1 MKMTRQNRKLAEK
14 GLTRDY
20 ILELSKKKSE
30 PKWVRDL
37 RLAGL
42 KYWEELRMPTWA
54 PDISA
59 LNLDEILLYVETKDE
74 MVSSWDAVPREIK
87 RTFEKLGI
95 PEAEREHLAGV
106 GAQYDSEVIYHN
118 LKERIAKKG
127 VVYLPMEEAIQ
138 LTKRRK
144 EEVIKQYGV
153 DLVAIIKNH
162 FMKLITEKD
171 HKFAA
176 LHAAVWSGGSFI
188 YIPKNVSVE
197 IPIQSYYRLNA
208 PGAGQFEHTLI
219 VVDEGSDLHFIEG
232 CSAPKYTVS
241 NLHAGSVELFVKKN
255 SRLKFSTVESWSKN
269 VFNLNTKRAYVEE
282 DGAVEWVTGSFGS
295 RISMLYPMGI
305 LAGARSKMEYTGV
318 SFASGGQTLDTG
330 AKVVHLAPN
339 TYSMMAAKSL
349 CKDGGISTTRTLAKI
364 GKMATGARSYTDCKS
379 LILDEK
385 SVSNAIPEVKVE
397 CNEVEVAH
405 EASVGRISD
414 EAIYYLKTRGISEDE
429 ARAMIVRGFTGD
441 ISKELP
447 IEYAMEM
454 NNLIKI
460 EMEGTA

>member
-1 MKMTRQNRKLAEK
+1 MSKKQNTKLAGK
-14 GLTRDY
+14 GLTRES
-20 ILELSKKKSE
+20 ILELSKRKKE
-30 PKWVRDL
+30 PKWLLDL
-37 RLAGL
+37 RLKGL
-42 KYWEELRMPTWA
+42 KYWQELRMPAWA
-54 PDISA
+54 PDISE
-59 LNLDEILLYVETKDE
+59 LNLNEILMYVETKNE
-74 MVSSWDAVPREIK
+74 MVSSWDEVPTEIR
-87 RTFEKLGI
+87 RTFERLGI

-118 LKERIAKKG
+118 LKERIAEKG
-127 VVYLPMEEAIQ
+127 VIYLPMEEAIQ
-138 LTKRRK
+138 LTKK
-144 EEVIKQYGV
+144 SKQEVIAQYGI
-153 DLVAIIKNH
+153 DLIEIIKSH
-162 FMKLITEKD
+162 FMKLISEKD

-188 YIPKNVSVE
+188 YIPKNISVE

-219 VVDEGSDLHFIEG
+219 IVDEGSDLHFIEG
-232 CSAPKYTVS
+232 CSAPKYTIS
-241 NLHAGSVELFVKKN
+241 NLHVGSVELFIKRN

-282 DGAVEWVTGSFGS
+282 DGAIEWVTGSFGS
-295 RISMLYPMGI
+295 RVSMLYPMGI
-305 LAGARSKMEYTGV
+305 LAGVRAKMEYTGV
-318 SFASGGQTLDTG
+318 SFASDGQNLDTG
-330 AKVVHLAPN
+330 AKVVHLAPD
-339 TYSMMAAKSL
+339 TYSMMVAKSL
-349 CKDGGISTTRTLAKI
+349 CKDGGVSTTRTLARVCQT
-364 GKMATGARSYTDCKS
+364 ATGARSYTDCKS

-385 SVSNAIPEVKVE
+385 SISNAIPEVKVE
-397 CNEVEVAH
+397 CNEAEVSH
-405 EASVGRISD
+405 EASVGKISD

-454 NNLIKI
+454 NNLIRM

>member
-1 MKMTRQNRKLAEK
+1 MMKVMKKNR
-14 GLTRDY
+14 GLTTEY
-20 ILELSKKKSE
+20 IRELSARKKE
-30 PKWVRDL
+30 PKWMLEL
-37 RLAGL
+37 RLLGL
-42 KYWEELRMPTWA
+42 SYWEKLKMSAWA
-54 PDISA
+54 PDITE
-59 LNLDEILLYVETKDE
+59 LNLDDILMYVEPKKE
-74 MVSSWDAVPREIK
+74 MVGSWDEVPVEIRE
-87 RTFEKLGI
+87 TFEQLGI

-118 LKERIAKKG
+118 LKEQIAKKG
-127 VVYLPMEEAIQ
+127 VVYLPMEEAVATTQ
-138 LTKRRK
+138 KPR
-144 EEVIKQYGV
+144 EEVIRQYGV
-153 DLVAIIKNH
+153 DVAEILKKH
-162 FMKLITEKD
+162 FMKLISESD

-188 YIPKNVSVE
+188 YVPKNVSVE

-219 VVDEGSDLHFIEG
+219 IVDEGSDLHFIEG

-241 NLHAGSVELFVKKN
+241 NLHAGSVELYVKKN

-282 DGAVEWVTGSFGS
+282 DGSIEWVTGSFGS

-305 LAGARSKMEYTGV
+305 LAGARAKMEYTGV
-318 SFASGGQTLDTG
+318 TFAGAEQNLDTG
-330 AKVVHLAPN
+330 AKVVHIGPN
-339 TYSMMAAKSL
+339 TYSMMMAKSL
-349 CKDGGISTTRTLAKI
+349 SKDGGISTTRTLAKI
-364 GKMATGARSYTDCKS
+364 CKTAVGAKSYTDCKS
-379 LILDEK
+379 LILDDK
-385 SVSNAIPEVKVE
+385 SISNAIPEVKVE
-397 CNEVEVAH
+397 CDDAEVSH
-405 EASVGRISD
+405 EASVGKISD

-454 NNLIKI
+454 NNLIKM